1 MAIPPVRWPAFLL
14 ALLSAL
20 PLCAD
25 NQKLTFDDRVEI
37 VRGLM
42 AEFATAKVLIP
53 KSKKHLDF
61 MADGNY
67 DKPAWEAMA
76 REVGP
81 AARAGDMVQITK
93 VEIEDERIILE
104 LNGGAKSKRKW
115 YHNIEVGMGSRT
127 SPVNNPQNVTAP
139 AGTTI
144 ALTFDKR
151 VPALPAAELKK
162 LLAPV
167 LDFEKRSATE
177 QLMDSFPPEIQT
189 AVKEKRAIEGMDRE
203 QVLLA
208 LGRPRHKQ
216 REVKEGEDYE
226 DWVYGLPPGKITFV
240 TFKGSKVERVKES
253 YAGLGGQTAPPL
265 TPR

>member
-1 MAIPPVRWPAFLL
+1 MPSPRLSAVALVTFL
-14 ALLSAL
+14 ALPPLSAT
-20 PLCAD
+20 D
-25 NQKLTFDDRVEI
+25 KLTFDDRVEI
-37 VRGLM
+37 VRGLT
-42 AEFATAKVLIP
+42 AEYATAKVLIP
-53 KSKKHLDF
+53 RSKKHLDF
-61 MADGNY
+61 MSDGKF
-67 DKPAWEAMA
+67 DKQGWEAMA

-93 VEIEDERIILE
+93 VEIEDERIVLE
-104 LNGGAKSKRKW
+104 LNGGAKGKRKW
-115 YHNIEVGMGSRT
+115 YHNIEVGMGGGTR
-127 SPVNNPQNVTAP
+127 PVNQPQNVTAP

-144 ALTFDKR
+144 ALTFDKH
-151 VPALPAAELKK
+151 VPAMPAVELKK

-167 LDFEKRSATE
+167 LDFEKRSASE
-177 QLMDSFPPEIQT
+177 QLVDSFPPEIQA

-216 REVKEGEDYE
+216 RETKDGEDYE

-253 YAGLGGQTAPPL
+253 YAGLGGQTVPPL

>member
-1 MAIPPVRWPAFLL
+1 MARMSGVSL
-14 ALLSAL
+14 ALIAVVAV
-20 PLCAD
+20 PLFAAND
-25 NQKLTFDDRVEI
+25 KLTWDERVEI
-37 VRGLM
+37 VRGLT
-42 AEFATAKVLIP
+42 AEYATAKVLIP
-53 KSKKHLDF
+53 RSKKHLDF
-61 MADGNY
+61 MSDGKF

-76 REVGP
+76 KEVGP

-104 LNGGAKSKRKW
+104 LNNGAKGKRRW
-115 YHNIEVGMGSRT
+115 YHNIEVGTGNRT
-127 SPVNNPQNVTAP
+127 TPVNQPQNVTAP

-151 VPALPAAELKK
+151 VPPMAAADFKK

-167 LDFEKRSATE
+167 LDFERRSATE
-177 QLMDSFPPEIQT
+177 QLVDSFPPEVKA
-189 AVKEKRAIEGMDRE
+189 AVMEKRAIEGMDRE
-203 QVLLA
+203 QVLMA
-208 LGRPRHKQ
+208 LGKPRHKQ
-216 REVKEGEDYE
+216 RENKEGDEYE

-240 TFKGSKVERVKES
+240 TFKGEKVAQVKES

>member
-1 MAIPPVRWPAFLL
+1 VALATLLVVPA
-14 ALLSAL
+14 LSLYANS
-20 PLCAD
+20 D
-25 NQKLTFDDRVEI
+25 KLTFDDRVEI
-37 VRGLM
+37 MRGLM
-42 AEFATAKVLIP
+42 AEYATAKVLIP
-53 KSKKHLDF
+53 RSKKHLDF
-61 MADGNY
+61 MSDGKF
-67 DKPAWEAMA
+67 DKAGWESMA

-93 VEIEDERIILE
+93 VEIEDERIVLE

-115 YHNIEVGMGSRT
+115 YHNIEIGMGNSTR
-127 SPVNNPQNVTAP
+127 PVNQPQNVTAP

-144 ALTFDKR
+144 ALTFEKR
-151 VPALPAAELKK
+151 VPAMPASELKK

-167 LDFEKRSATE
+167 LDFETRSATE
-177 QLMDSFPPEIQT
+177 QLVDSFPPEIKA
-189 AVKEKRAIEGMDRE
+189 AVQEKRAIEGMDRD

-216 REVKEGEDYE
+216 RETKEGEDYE

>member
-1 MAIPPVRWPAFLL
+1 MLRISGFCVLL
-14 ALLSAL
+14 ASLLVSPSFGAN
-20 PLCAD
+20 D
-25 NQKLTFDDRVEI
+25 KLTFDDRVEI

-42 AEFATAKVLIP
+42 AEYATAKVLIP
-53 KSKKHLDF
+53 RSKKHLDF
-61 MADGNY
+61 MATGKF

-81 AARAGDMVQITK
+81 AARAGDMVQVTK
-93 VEIEDERIILE
+93 VEIEDQRIIIE

-115 YHNIEVGMGSRT
+115 YHNIEVGMGTRT
-127 SPVNNPQNVTAP
+127 TPINQPQNVTAP

-144 ALTFDKR
+144 ALIFDKR
-151 VPALPAAELKK
+151 VPVLPAAEFKK
-162 LLAPV
+162 MLAPV
-167 LDFEKRSATE
+167 LDFERRSATE
-177 QLMDSFPPEIQT
+177 QLVDSFPPEIQA
-189 AVKEKRAIEGMDRE
+189 AVREKRAIEGMDRE

-216 REVKEGEDYE
+216 RESKDGEDYE

-240 TFKGSKVERVKES
+240 TFKGSKVAQVKES